1 MKRIVLCVLFFA
13 LCAVFGFAQSDL
25 QPAAIVKLTKSEPIT
40 VKQFRTEVERMEK
53 AAGRSL
59 NDSEKKQVLDAMIN
73 ERLAIQA
80 ADRDKVTVS
89 ENEINQQ
96 IQQLRD
102 TLTQRAGRQVTD
114 TEFATAIRSETGL
127 EMPAFREQARRQL
140 IVQKYL
146 LSKKQNLFE
155 NIKEPSE
162 AEILDIYNLSKAQ
175 FVRPETVRFSYIRI
189 PYGSDRVKAKELADR
204 LYREVGSNSS
214 SSSRFNEVVMKGQI
228 ANSGYQSGDGGY
240 LPRLPEAQQFF
251 GEDFIKAAFSLK
263 IEEVSR
269 LMESPAGNQFA
280 GYQFI
285 KITEAYSMKILEL
298 DDIYRLGVP
307 MTVRDTIKYTLL
319 QEKQQTILAQATE
332 ELVTELRAG
341 GKSFEIFNRNL
352 GW

>member
-1 MKRIVLCVLFFA
+1 MKRIALFVLFFA
-13 LCAVFGFAQSDL
+13 FCAVFGFAQSDL

-53 AAGRSL
+53 AAGRLL
-59 NDSEKKQVLDAMIN
+59 NEGEKKQVLDAMIN
-73 ERLAIQA
+73 ERLAVQA
-80 ADRDKVTVS
+80 ADRDKITIS

-102 TLTQRAGRQVTD
+102 TLVQRAGRQVSD
-114 TEFATAIRSETGL
+114 AEFATAIRNETGL
-127 EMPAFREQARRQL
+127 EMPAFREQARKQL

-162 AEILDIYNLSKAQ
+162 TEILEIYNLSKAQ

-189 PYGSDRVKAKELADR
+189 PYGSDKAKAKELADR
-204 LYREVGSNSS
+204 LYREVGSNA
-214 SSSRFNEVVMKGQI
+214 SRFNEVLMKGQV

-240 LPRLPEAQQFF
+240 LPRMLEAQQFF
-251 GEDFIKAAFSLK
+251 GSEFVSAAFNLK

-285 KITEAYSMKILEL
+285 KVTEAYSMKNLEL

-307 MTVRDTIKYTLL
+307 MTVRDTIRYSLL
-319 QEKQQTILAQATE
+319 QEKQQTILTQATE

-341 GKSFEIFNRNL
+341 GKSFEIFNKNI